1 MKKHR
6 QDFEEMR
13 GNDKKMRKIRVGVM
27 GAYRGSS
34 MINYCAIADNA
45 EVVAICDRWK
55 ESLAIQ
61 RELHKDLPITFYNNF
76 DDFIKHDMDAVVLA
90 NYAHEHAPFAIAAMK
105 AGKHVFSEV
114 VPVQTMK
121 EAVELIEAVEQTG
134 KVYAYG
140 ENYCYM
146 GGTYEMKRLYRQGEI
161 GELEYAEC
169 EYIHNGETIWP
180 SITYGDPDHWRNRMY
195 STFYCTHSLG
205 PVIHSTGLRPVIVT
219 GFESTMSQRRLR
231 VGAKCGSFG
240 IEMVELENGAIVRS
254 VHGGLYKN
262 SIWYNMYGSKGR
274 METARKDADQGEYRR
289 IYINVD
295 AYDGEYVKRP
305 AKTYLPQRDMD
316 EKCKNFGHGGSDF
329 YSMWHFIEKLRGNP
343 EADTIDVYEALDMF
357 LPGLFAYRSI
367 LAGGVPMDIPDLRNK
382 AEREKWRNDVACT
395 DPDKA
400 GDQLLPTCKL
410 GTPDIPT
417 EVYEKVAKL
426 WEAEKYA
433 KDGYMQKAFKQGE
446 GTNA

>member
-1 MKKHR
+1 MS
-6 QDFEEMR
+6 
-13 GNDKKMRKIRVGVM
+13 KIKVGVM

-45 EVVAICDRWK
+45 EVVAICDKWR
-55 ESLAIQ
+55 ESLDIQ

-76 DDFIKHDMDAVVLA
+76 EDFIKHDMDAVVLA

-121 EAVELIEAVEQTG
+121 EAVELIEAVEETG

-146 GGTYEMKRLYRQGEI
+146 GGTYEMKKLYQEGEI

-180 SITYGDPDHWRNRMY
+180 SITYGDPNHWRNRMY
-195 STFYCTHSLG
+195 STFYCTHSMG
-205 PVIHSTGLRPVIVT
+205 PIVHATGLRPVKVT

-240 IEMVELENGAIVRS
+240 IEMVEMENGAIVRS
-254 VHGGLYKN
+254 MHGGLYKN
-262 SIWYNMYGSKGR
+262 SIWYNMNGSKGR

-289 IYINVD
+289 LYVNVD
-295 AYDGEYVKRP
+295 AYDGEYVKHP
-305 AKTYLPQRDMD
+305 VKDYLPHRDMD
-316 EKCKNFGHGGSDF
+316 EKCKDFGHGGSDF
-329 YSMWHFIEKLRGNP
+329 YSMWHFIEKLKGNP
-343 EADTIDVYEALDMF
+343 DADTIDVYEAMDMF

-367 LAGGVPMDIPDLRNK
+367 LAGGQPMDIPDLRDK

-395 DPDKA
+395 DPEKA

-410 GTPDIPT
+410 GTPDIPAA
-417 EVYEKVAKL
+417 VYEKVAKL

-433 KDGYMQKAFKQGE
+433 EDGYAKKAFKQGE
-446 GTNA
+446 GT